1 MRLLLLVPLL
11 AVAFAACGRSGSPGT
26 YRGTTLPAPFTSPA
40 VTLTDTAGQP
50 HDVAV
55 HTKDAAALVFFGYTH
70 CPDVCPTVLAD
81 AAAALRAV
89 PDDVRRR
96 TQLVFVTSDPA
107 RDTPPVLRDYLAGFD
122 FGAGTTVTGL
132 TGDYAEITRYA
143 SAFGVQLEPPV
154 QTSGD
159 YEVGHGARLT
169 GVTTGG
175 KGIVSWSPGEG
186 DQLMNELR
194 NDIPLLVGT

>member
-1 MRLLLLVPLL
+1 
-11 AVAFAACGRSGSPGT
+11 
-26 YRGTTLPAPFTSPA
+26 
-40 VTLTDTAGQP
+40 
-50 HDVAV
+50 
-55 HTKDAAALVFFGYTH
+55 
-70 CPDVCPTVLAD
+70 VLAD

-107 RDTPPVLRDYLAGFD
+107 RDTAPVLRDYLAGFD

-143 SAFGVQLEPPV
+143 SAFGVQVEPPV
-154 QTSGD
+154 ETSGD

-175 KGIVSWSPGEG
+175 KGIVSWSPGED

-194 NDIPLLVGT
+194 NDIPLLVGS